1 MLETRPPLK
10 LHLFTEIPLSNNLSL
25 PRHYQVHRSAAKH
38 RRPHPSLTVRSYQ
51 AGQTR
56 KRKGMKVMRYIEIDG
71 TPR

>member
-10 LHLFTEIPLSNNLSL
+10 LHLFTEIPLSNNL
-25 PRHYQVHRSAAKH
+25 YQLHRSAAKH
-38 RRPHPSLTVRSYQ
+38 RRPHPSLTVRSHQ

-56 KRKGMKVMRYIEIDG
+56 KRKGMKVMRYIDIDG